1 MEKLRNKK
9 IRFYNIKINGVE
21 IDKGEKCQLS
31 SMILSEENIRSFNK
45 TEGTDYHIRNTN
57 DMNKLLKWYLEHYG
71 DMETL
76 EYETELI

>member
-1 MEKLRNKK
+1 M
-9 IRFYNIKINGVE
+9 V
-21 IDKGEKCQLS
+21 
-31 SMILSEENIRSFNK
+31 LSEENIRSFNK